1 MPANAD
7 IKTEESDFN
16 QARIDVWN
24 SPDYNLPIYEPA
36 ICEATGANIDE
47 TSNAIGM
54 DSHVGPKFLGAKL
67 TTHTNPPPA
76 PARTD
81 DDDTGKEEAPHTCC
95 GGGVTLDRQT
105 RTNPALAPAR
115 TDDDDYWGEIRKR
128 MQPRKTPMIDYLPL
142 IKRGLKYGA
151 THPLRRA
158 LSPSL
163 KPCPNQ
169 SRDNAYSKIWNTAP
183 THPLQR
189 VCGDISTHLPR
200 RVCGNS
206 CVLLDP

>member
-24 SPDYNLPIYEPA
+24 SPDYNLPIYEPGQEDIVHQARA
-36 ICEATGANIDE
+36 ICEAMGANIDE

-81 DDDTGKEEAPHTCC
+81 DDDTRKEEAPHTRC
-95 GGGVTLDRQT
+95 GGGVGHT
-105 RTNPALAPAR
+105 RSTDLHKSR
-115 TDDDDYWGEIRKR
+115 TG
-128 MQPRKTPMIDYLPL
+128 
-142 IKRGLKYGA
+142 
-151 THPLRRA
+151 THQNRR
-158 LSPSL
+158 
-163 KPCPNQ
+163 
-169 SRDNAYSKIWNTAP
+169 
-183 THPLQR
+183 
-189 VCGDISTHLPR
+189 
-200 RVCGNS
+200 
-206 CVLLDP
+206 

>member
-1 MPANAD
+1 M
-7 IKTEESDFN
+7 
-16 QARIDVWN
+16 
-24 SPDYNLPIYEPA
+24 
-36 ICEATGANIDE
+36 
-47 TSNAIGM
+47 
-54 DSHVGPKFLGAKL
+54 
-67 TTHTNPPPA
+67 NPPPA

-105 RTNPALAPAR
+105 CTNPALAPAR

-128 MQPRKTPMIDYLPL
+128 MQPHKTPMIDYLPL

-151 THPLRRA
+151 THLLWWA

-169 SRDNAYSKIWNTAP
+169 SRDNAYSKIWSAQPPRPQPPSINTAP

-189 VCGDISTHLPR
+189 VCGDIRSLP
-200 RVCGNS
+200 
-206 CVLLDP
+206 